1 MNVSRCQYV
10 KNVLGEEN
18 SLRCS
23 VKRSTEERGL
33 GKIGILIVLIM
44 ILSHDHLQMLQSGSK
59 LKGNVTEHG
68 CFCQKAA
75 LKMTNSKQPEDSR

>member
-23 VKRSTEERGL
+23 VKRSTGERGL
-33 GKIGILIVLIM
+33 GKIG
-44 ILSHDHLQMLQSGSK
+44 S
-59 LKGNVTEHG
+59 
-68 CFCQKAA
+68 
-75 LKMTNSKQPEDSR
+75 